1 MAAMAGREYRLIDA
15 GSPPVT
21 MKEGAVAMGR
31 LLDDWPQVQAVI
43 CVSDLSAFGA
53 LGECQRRGIAV
64 PGRVAIGGFGA
75 FDVAGCAVPTITTVD
90 ANAGQIGAK
99 AAQMIVQVLAGE
111 TVPQVVRV
119 VPRLILGG
127 SSQ

>member
-1 MAAMAGREYRLIDA
+1 MAGREYRLIDA
-15 GSPPVT
+15 GTPPIT

-90 ANAGQIGAK
+90 AFAGQIGAK

-111 TVPQVVRV
+111 TVPHVVRV